1 MGFKQF
7 SILVSIRIGLLALSL
22 FMLALTILG
31 GHYPVVTLL
40 LSLVVILQT
49 GEVIRFVRKTNHELQ
64 RFLDSARYADFSQRF
79 SAQVTG
85 SGFEELNQVFSDILK
100 RFEDNRHTQ
109 EQELRYLKAL
119 IEHVPVP
126 SLSLHADGS
135 VSFNNNAA
143 RRLFGNTP
151 VTQIEHFEQ
160 FSAGATQLL
169 TTLPVGQRDLVTLKI
184 DDLEKQFTVAA
195 AQVSVGERV
204 VKLISLQDIQPE
216 LDEAQ
221 LNAWQALVRV
231 LTHEIM
237 NSITPISSLASTTTE
252 MVRGASEKAKLLDGS
267 APANAI
273 REELDDV
280 QEAVDT
286 IAHRSD
292 SLTQF
297 VQSYRKLTRLP
308 QPSRQPINIAE
319 LFDSIRALMASEAE
333 QARVA
338 IELSVTPASLEL
350 NADRDMLEQVLINLL
365 RNSMQAIETSNAS
378 SKQGKVNLIARV
390 NKRGNIVLEVVD
402 NGPGIESDI
411 VSNIFVPFF
420 TTKRDGSGVGLALTR
435 QIMTAHGGTASIG
448 ELDTDTGTR
457 IMLTF

>member
-7 SILVSIRIGLLALSL
+7 SVLVSIRIGLLALIL
-22 FMLALTILG
+22 FVLALTIVG
-31 GHYPVVTLL
+31 GHYPVAAFL
-40 LSLVVILQT
+40 LSLFVILQT
-49 GEVIRFVRKTNHELQ
+49 VEVIRFVRKTNNDLQ

-85 SGFEELNQVFSDILK
+85 SGFEELNQVFSDILQ
-100 RFEDNRHTQ
+100 RFEENRHSK

-143 RRLFGNTP
+143 RRLFGNTL
-151 VTQIEHFEQ
+151 VTRVEHFDQ
-160 FSAGATQLL
+160 FSPGASQLL
-169 TTLPVGQRDLVTLKI
+169 SSLPVGQRDLVTLKI

-204 VKLISLQDIQPE
+204 VKLVSLQDIQPE

-221 LNAWQALVRV
+221 LDAWQALVRV

-252 MVRGASEKAKLLDGS
+252 MIRDASDKATQLDNS

-280 QEAVDT
+280 REAVDT

-308 QPSRQPINIAE
+308 QPDRRAIKLEDI
-319 LFDSIRALMASEAE
+319 FDSIKALMTSEAE
-333 QARVA
+333 QANVTLTSS
-338 IELSVTPASLEL
+338 LSPMSLEL

-365 RNSMQAIETSNAS
+365 RNSFQAIETNKAIT
-378 SKQGKVNLIARV
+378 KAKVELLGRI
-390 NKRGNIVLEVVD
+390 NKRGNIVIEVVD
-402 NGPGIESDI
+402 NGPGIESEI
-411 VSNIFVPFF
+411 ISSVFVPFF

-435 QIMTAHGGTASIG
+435 QIMTAHGGTVSIG
-448 ELDTDTGTR
+448 ESGADAGTR